1 MSQRSGSWV
10 ALTLGWFDVRNPRG
24 FGYACERVLPEVASE
39 SKWTTWRDA
48 VGIEKL
54 DVGVLYQ
61 PLASDDDMKLERREG
76 TLVVDL
82 MRSGAHLTEGT
93 QEHLL
98 ALARSEVGAVLE
110 QVRARVQP
118 TNG

>member
-1 MSQRSGSWV
+1 MSHGSGSWV
-10 ALTLGWFDVRNPRG
+10 ALTLGWLDLQNPRG

-48 VGIEKL
+48 VGIQSL

-61 PLASDDDMKLERREG
+61 PVASDDDVKLKRRKG
-76 TLVVDL
+76 SLVVDL
-82 MRSGAHLTEGT
+82 KRSGAHLTEGSA
-93 QEHLL
+93 EHLL

-110 QVRARVQP
+110 QIRARVQP
-118 TNG
+118 N

>member
-1 MSQRSGSWV
+1 MSDGSGSWV
-10 ALTLGWFDVRNPRG
+10 ALTLGWLDMKNPRG

-48 VGIEKL
+48 VGIERL

-61 PLASDDDMKLERREG
+61 PVANDDDMKLKRRKS

-82 MRSGAHLTEGT
+82 TRSGTHLTEGSA
-93 QEHLL
+93 EHLL
-98 ALARSEVGAVLE
+98 ALARREVGAVLE
-110 QVRARVQP
+110 QICARVQP
-118 TNG
+118 RSG